1 MSTYQSVTVSE
12 NTSEENISLEQQA
25 AMQEE
30 AAKQRGQT
38 LKSSPSDGKQ
48 EVEDIVNEEETTER
62 PEWLDEKFESPED
75 LAKAYKELQQKQS
88 KKENPKDE
96 DQTEG
101 EETTEQNNTNTSEAI
116 QKATQEFMET
126 GKLSD
131 KAFIELD
138 KAGLPREFVEA
149 YMQGQE
155 AISTASALEI
165 QESIGGNAN
174 YTAMSEWAGENLA
187 DGDLDA
193 YNAIVERGTVEQ
205 ARVAVKGM
213 YAQFLAAGGKAP
225 NLNQGSTSAGGGPR
239 PFGSAAQM
247 VEAMSDTRYANDP
260 AYRDQVE
267 KRIAVSNAF

>member
-1 MSTYQSVTVSE
+1 MANYQSVTVSE
-12 NTSEENISLEQQA
+12 NTNEENISLEKQA

-30 AAKQRGQT
+30 AAQQRGQT
-38 LKSSPSDGKQ
+38 IESSADEGKQ
-48 EVEDIVNEEETTER
+48 EVEETSER

-75 LAKAYKELQQKQS
+75 LAKAYNELQQKQS
-88 KKENPKDE
+88 KKETPKDK
-96 DQTEG
+96 DQKEG
-101 EETTEQNNTNTSEAI
+101 EEDSATTSTSNAV
-116 QKATQEFMET
+116 QKATEEFTET

-131 KAFIELD
+131 KAFVELD
-138 KAGLPREFVEA
+138 KAGIPREFVEA
-149 YMQGQE
+149 YIQGQE

-174 YTAMSEWAGENLA
+174 YAAMSEWAGENLA
-187 DGDLDA
+187 DGDLQA

-225 NLNQGSTSAGGGPR
+225 NLAQGATSGAAGAKA
-239 PFGSAAQM
+239 FGSAASM
-247 VEAMSDTRYANDP
+247 VEAMQDPRYKSDP
-260 AYRDQVE
+260 AYREQVE

>member
-12 NTSEENISLEQQA
+12 NTNEENISLEKQA

-38 LKSSPSDGKQ
+38 IESSADEGKQ
-48 EVEDIVNEEETTER
+48 EVEETSER

-75 LAKAYKELQQKQS
+75 LAKAYAELQQKQS
-88 KKENPKDE
+88 KKETTKDE
-96 DQTEG
+96 KETEG
-101 EETTEQNNTNTSEAI
+101 EEDSSTTSTSNAV
-116 QKATQEFMET
+116 QKATEEFSET

-131 KAFIELD
+131 KAFVELE
-138 KAGLPREFVEA
+138 KAGIPRQFVEA
-149 YMQGQE
+149 YIQGQE

-174 YTAMSEWAGENLA
+174 YSAMSEWAGENLS
-187 DGDLDA
+187 DGDLEA
-193 YNAIVERGTVEQ
+193 FNAIVERGTVEQ

-225 NLNQGSTSAGGGPR
+225 NLAQGATSGAAGAKA
-239 PFGSAAQM
+239 FGSAAAM
-247 VEAMSDTRYANDP
+247 VEAMQDPRYKNDP
-260 AYRDQVE
+260 AYREQVE